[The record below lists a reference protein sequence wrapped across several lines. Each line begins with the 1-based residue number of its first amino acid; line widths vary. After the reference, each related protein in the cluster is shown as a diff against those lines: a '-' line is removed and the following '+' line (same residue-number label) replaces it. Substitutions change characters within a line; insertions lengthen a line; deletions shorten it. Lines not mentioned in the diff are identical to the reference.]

1 MVPTSAEAPEID
13 GPPRLIQRRTRAR
26 TLFVSELAMTY
37 VDEYRAGAC
46 NIGPAEIARRR
57 LVGHVGAA
65 VTAALVVALAWADA
79 PAWLR
84 VVVFVPA
91 AVSVAGYL
99 QAATR
104 FCADYGWRGVFN
116 FGEAGHDRVEAVA
129 SREARRADRRKAMLI
144 GAGSALVGAAVTV
157 LAILA

>member
-1 MVPTSAEAPEID
+1 M
-13 GPPRLIQRRTRAR
+13 
-26 TLFVSELAMTY
+26 TL

-57 LVGHVGAA
+57 WTGHVGTAVTLAAAA
-65 VTAALVVALAWADA
+65 VLLAADA

-84 VVVFVPA
+84 LGLFVPA
-91 AVSVAGYL
+91 SVAAAGYL

-116 FGEAGHDRVEAVA
+116 FGRAGQSNATSVADRD
-129 SREARRADRRKAMLI
+129 ARLADRRKALGIM
-144 GAGSALVGAAVTV
+144 GASAAVG
-157 LAILA
+157 LAVTLLALAL